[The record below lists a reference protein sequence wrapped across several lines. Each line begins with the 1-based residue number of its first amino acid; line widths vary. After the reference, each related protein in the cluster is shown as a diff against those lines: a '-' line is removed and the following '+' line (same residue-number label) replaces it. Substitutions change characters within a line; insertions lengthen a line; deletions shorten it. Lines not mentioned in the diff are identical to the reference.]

1 VLFER
6 PPRWRRFLKDAVA
19 AALSHTRSLTSFA
32 QPVAGG
38 FRPLVIG
45 YHRVVEDFER
55 AASTDMPTMLVS
67 RAMFERHVEWIGRHF
82 EFVSLDEIGIN
93 IERGEPFSRPVA
105 TITFDDGYRDV
116 YEHAVP
122 TLMRVGAAATV
133 FIVTD
138 QVDRESW
145 QIHDRMYYL
154 LARSYEK
161 CQEPWRRLA
170 ALLANA
176 EISSAVIDQLR
187 VSSTNPYELTS
198 VLLPA
203 ISQAQAGLVMDLLH
217 AELGDERESVP
228 RTMTWSMV
236 RDLYRAG
243 LTIGSHTRT
252 HAWLA
257 NETPEKR
264 LDEIAGSKRDLEER
278 LGQAVRHFAYPGG
291 QFTPPIVDL
300 VARAG
305 YRFAYTACD
314 HRDAR
319 HPALTI
325 DRLFLWEGSSITSGG
340 RFSPSILSCQAHRL
354 WPSARR
360 CDRVHAA

>member
-1 VLFER
+1 
-6 PPRWRRFLKDAVA
+6 
-19 AALSHTRSLTSFA
+19 
-32 QPVAGG
+32 
-38 FRPLVIG
+38 VIG

-55 AASTDMPTMLVS
+55 AAATDMPTMLVS
-67 RAMFERHVEWIGRHF
+67 RAMFERHIEWIGRHF
-82 EFVSLDEIGIN
+82 EFVSLDEIGFN

-133 FIVTD
+133 FIVSE
-138 QVDRESW
+138 QVDRSCW
-145 QIHDRMYYL
+145 QVHDRMYHL
-154 LARSYEK
+154 LARVYEK
-161 CQEPWRRLA
+161 WREPWPGLS
-170 ALLANA
+170 ALLAHA
-176 EISSAVIDQLR
+176 EMAPSVIEQLR
-187 VSSTNPYELTS
+187 ASCGNPYELTS
-198 VLLPA
+198 TLLPA
-203 ISQAQAGLVMDLLH
+203 LSQAQAGLVMDLLH
-217 AELGDERESVP
+217 GELGDAREFVP

-236 RDLYRAG
+236 RDLHRAG
-243 LTIGSHTRT
+243 FTIGSHTRT

-257 NETPEKR
+257 NETPAKR

-278 LGQAVRHFAYPGG
+278 LRQPVRHFAYPGG
-291 QFTPPIVDL
+291 QFTPAIVDL

-314 HRDAR
+314 HRDPR

-325 DRLFLWEGSSITSGG
+325 DRLMLWEGSSVGSDG
-340 RFSPSILSCQAHRL
+340 RFSSSILSCQAHRL

-360 CDRVHAA
+360 CDRVHVA